1 MLTKAFE
8 PNILTRQTQPF
19 LPARVDAVLAEIALG
34 EDLTAGEK
42 ERVVDVLREF
52 ADCFALSMSE
62 VTPVEGASH
71 KLNIPEGSTFRTKVN
86 QRPLSLP
93 QREYFNDVIDKMLG
107 AGIIAPISHRDV
119 K

>member
-1 MLTKAFE
+1 MLAKTFE
-8 PNILTRQTQPF
+8 PNILTRRTEPF
-19 LPARVDAVLAEIALG
+19 LPARVDAVMEEITIG
-34 EDLTAGEK
+34 NDLSPE
-42 ERVVDVLREF
+42 ERGKVEGVLREF

-62 VTPVEGASH
+62 VTPVEGAAH

-86 QRPLSLP
+86 QRPLSVP
-93 QREYFNDVIDKMLG
+93 QREYFNGVIDKMLD